1 MTTLEHD
8 LSLSTVSPV
17 AMCSY
22 DFIGRLEIL
31 DDNAYTV
38 AGKLMTGVTIMSLDC
53 QVPWYSS
60 D

>member
-1 MTTLEHD
+1 MTILKHD

-22 DFIGRLEIL
+22 DFFGRLEFIC
-31 DDNAYTV
+31 DNAYTA

-53 QVPWYSS
+53 QVLWYSS

>member
-1 MTTLEHD
+1 
-8 LSLSTVSPV
+8 
-17 AMCSY
+17 MCSY

-31 DDNAYTV
+31 NDNAYTV